1 MNKIKAVLFDMD
13 GVIFDTE
20 RAYLDT
26 WMKVFNKYGYKM
38 KKEIYISVMG
48 TGRKNVKKTFLNIYG
63 EDLPIEDMYKEK
75 DKILAN
81 IINEGKVP
89 LKIGAKEILEYLKE
103 NEYKIAL
110 ATSARKARGEK
121 QLKMA
126 GIEKY
131 FDKKIYGD
139 DITNGKPDPEI
150 FLKAAYE
157 LGVYPEE
164 CIVIEDSPAGI
175 EAAFRGKMYGIHV
188 EDLKEA
194 DDIIK
199 KYCFKNYKN
208 LIEVREYI
216 ENIKNSVDLRLIQFN
231 QTAKMFEKI

>member
-1 MNKIKAVLFDMD
+1 MQKIKAVLFDMD

-75 DKILAN
+75 DEILAN

-89 LKIGAKEILEYLKE
+89 LKIGAIEILEYLKE
-103 NEYKIAL
+103 HGYKTAL
-110 ATSARKARGEK
+110 ATSARKVRGEN

-150 FLKAAYE
+150 FLKAADE

-199 KYCFKNYKN
+199 KYCFKNYKK
-208 LIEVREYI
+208 LIEVREFI
-216 ENIKNSVDLRLIQFN
+216 EKL
-231 QTAKMFEKI
+231 EKSENLSTN